1 MLAGVTA
8 TVGWIAIVSGG
19 CLFLAVLFWLRTR
32 IGSIALSVVAATAG
46 ILVAVGGLLVVGDAD
61 VWSWIVAPVVLGV
74 GAVAQQR
81 ALLAPG
87 GPFRT

>member
-1 MLAGVTA
+1 MLADVTA

-19 CLFLAVLFWLRTR
+19 CLFLAVLFWFRTR
-32 IGSIALSVVAATAG
+32 LSGVALSAAAACAG

-61 VWSWIVAPVVLGV
+61 VWSWIVAPVVLGA

-81 ALLAPG
+81 ALFAPG